1 MVPQLA
7 SGMESVSAKAM
18 NGSISSSAS
27 STKAVPAPTAVD
39 AYAAALPDDPRE
51 VLNTIRRLIATS
63 VPGVRES
70 IRYQMPVF
78 TIDGIYLVYV
88 GAWKHHIG
96 FYPIPALPSDLQ
108 ADIAPYRT
116 KTDTVRF
123 LYKQPIPYGLIGRLI
138 EALVPIRVKE
148 SAASEVGPMG

>member
-1 MVPQLA
+1 M
-7 SGMESVSAKAM
+7 
-18 NGSISSSAS
+18 
-27 STKAVPAPTAVD
+27 PAATTVD
-39 AYAAALPDDPRE
+39 AYAAALPDEPRE
-51 VLNTIRRLIATS
+51 ILNEIRRLIARR
-63 VPGVRES
+63 VPGVQES

-96 FYPIPALPSDLQ
+96 LYPIPTLPTHLE

-123 LYKQPIPYGLIGRLI
+123 LYNQPFPYDLIERLI
-138 EALVPIRVKE
+138 DELVPIRCAE
-148 SAASEVGPMG
+148 NS

>member
-1 MVPQLA
+1 M
-7 SGMESVSAKAM
+7 
-18 NGSISSSAS
+18 
-27 STKAVPAPTAVD
+27 PAPTTVD
-39 AYAAALPDDPRE
+39 AYAAALPEQPRE
-51 VLNTIRRLIATS
+51 VLDAIRRLIATS

-96 FYPIPALPSDLQ
+96 LYPIPALPADLESDV
-108 ADIAPYRT
+108 APFRT

-123 LYKQPIPYGLIGRLI
+123 LYKRPIPYELI
-138 EALVPIRVKE
+138 ERLVDALVPIRMKE
-148 SAASEVGPMG
+148 NE

>member
-1 MVPQLA
+1 MP
-7 SGMESVSAKAM
+7 
-18 NGSISSSAS
+18 IS
-27 STKAVPAPTAVD
+27 TTVD
-39 AYAAALPDDPRE
+39 AYAAALPNQPRD
-51 VLNTIRRLIATS
+51 VLDRIRRLIATR

-96 FYPIPALPSDLQ
+96 LYPIPALAPDLE
-108 ADIAPYRT
+108 ADVAPYRT

-123 LYKQPIPYGLIGRLI
+123 LYKQPIPYELIERLI
-138 EALVPIRVKE
+138 DALVPIRIMHNE
-148 SAASEVGPMG
+148 